1 MRIDLAAACREAL
14 GIWRRD
20 REVIVAIAGIFF
32 FLPALAVALLTDI
45 SVAPAQGDVVDQSA
59 QLNALLAQVMANA
72 HWLVLQALAELA
84 GVTTLLALL
93 LDPARPTVGT
103 ALRTTVR
110 RLPVLAGAALLVNV
124 AQGIGLLLL
133 ILPALYVIGRSFL
146 VLPVLVAEPERRFGD
161 AMAHAIALTKG
172 RVLQL
177 LSLTAVFFLSAQM
190 IVLLLSATASA
201 ASSGGGNP
209 VTTAMLATAVAFV
222 GMGMTIALTLVRAT
236 VYRRLVKTG

>member
-20 REVIVAIAGIFF
+20 REVIVAVAGIFF
-32 FLPALAVALLTDI
+32 FLPTLAVGLLTNTGE
-45 SVAPAQGDVVDQSA
+45 VQANAEAMDQAA
-59 QLNALLAQVMANA
+59 QLNAMLAHITANA
-72 HWLVLQALAELA
+72 HWLVLQALAELV
-84 GVTTLLALL
+84 GVAALLALL
-93 LDPARPTVGT
+93 LDPSRPTVGG
-103 ALRTTVR
+103 ALRIVLR
-110 RLPVLAGAALLVNV
+110 RLPVLAGAALLVFL
-124 AQGIGLLLL
+124 AQGIGVLLL
-133 ILPALYVIGRSFL
+133 ILPALYVIGRSFV

-161 AMAHAIALTKG
+161 AMARAIALTRG

-177 LSLTAVFFLSAQM
+177 LSLTAVIFLTAQM